1 MSVNFRACSD
11 AGALKLARSRNFGL
25 PSSNW
30 FSCTLSVIRRY
41 HGFAGN
47 TRLAKTTG
55 ISFYAEA
62 ILYVLQ
68 SLLEISMTLHLVV
81 ALFGDCSGG
90 APPYAFAAFP
100 VGEKK
105 TVLMMVRIGSDSRF
119 YGDLRNYT
127 PAAYCFANGGYE
139 TVAQAKCA
147 QA

>member
-1 MSVNFRACSD
+1 MQG

-25 PSSNW
+25 LGSIC
-30 FSCTLSVIRRY
+30 FSYTFSVISRY
-41 HGFAGN
+41 YGFAGN

-55 ISFYAEA
+55 IGFYAEA

-68 SLLEISMTLHLVV
+68 SLLEISITLHLVV

-90 APPYAFAAFP
+90 ASPDAFAAFP
-100 VGEKK
+100 AGEKK
-105 TVLMMVRIGSDSRF
+105 AVLMMVRIGSESRF